1 MRFFFSFC
9 LLFVPLCSFEAF
21 LEVRGGYFFPQEK
34 RLRDIYHGGGWEPEV
49 EARFRFYDHFDAWVN
64 VNAFLQ
70 SGRSSLGTPTF
81 VQIYPLSV
89 GVNYAFEIIDH
100 FDFYL
105 GVGPVITWLII
116 SDNSPYVKRS
126 IFQTGGGVT
135 SKTGILY
142 HFPKWI
148 YLDFYADYSYMYI
161 GSFQQDGVETNALN
175 VGGLRLG
182 LGLGGTF

>member
-1 MRFFFSFC
+1 MKIFSFFFLCCVSLFSFQSS
-9 LLFVPLCSFEAF
+9 LQ
-21 LEVRGGYFFPQEK
+21 VRGGYFFPQEE
-34 RLRDIYHGGGWEPEV
+34 RLRDIYHGGGWEPEI
-49 EARFRFYDHFDAWVN
+49 EARFCFYEKFDAWVN
-64 VNAFLQ
+64 FNAFWR
-70 SGRSSLGTPTF
+70 SGRSSLGRPTF
-81 VQIYPLSV
+81 IQIYPLSI
-89 GVNYAFEIIDH
+89 GVNYNIEIIDH

-135 SKTGILY
+135 SKTGITY
-142 HFPKWI
+142 HLPKWVF
-148 YLDFYADYSYMYI
+148 LDFYADYSYMYI
-161 GSFQQDGVETNALN
+161 GSFHQDGVETNSLN